1 MAINDLSVP
10 LSKFCLWLES
20 DRRTEAGRILSA
32 TECREHFFW
41 YDAAYASDR
50 IMRRLPREV
59 RASILTAWGI
69 RGKRT
74 ALRDDD
80 ERVCAALHDAFLA
93 GDVDD
98 QLFEDGISAET
109 LIEWVDL
116 ADWWSFWRSGR
127 HTTHSLTLA
136 FEAASDLG
144 LIDLPWFL
152 DAMESLDGT
161 LRGIDVVTSAMS
173 HEELG
178 DWIRCIHRFGD
189 ASAIGLLEAIGWPL
203 LVAKTP
209 APVLLSILDAF
220 ATKVGFV
227 RLRSSS
233 IHPVQELDVPV
244 DWLTGEATEL
254 ATLLSDPS
262 SSLEP
267 APISS
272 FQWTGSSRETEDEP
286 PLFEDVILANGVTRK

>member
-1 MAINDLSVP
+1 MAINDLRAP

-41 YDAAYASDR
+41 YDAVCASDR
-50 IMRRLPREV
+50 IMTRLPREV
-59 RASILTAWGI
+59 RASILTGWGI

-80 ERVCAALHDAFLA
+80 QRVCAALHDAFLA
-93 GDVDD
+93 DDVDD
-98 QLFEDGISAET
+98 QLFEEGISAET
-109 LIEWVDL
+109 LIEWSDL

-144 LIDLPWFL
+144 LIDLQWFL
-152 DAMESLDGT
+152 GAMESLDGT
-161 LRGIDVVTSAMS
+161 QRGIDVVTSDMS

-178 DWIRCIHRFGD
+178 DWIRNIHRLGD
-189 ASAIGLLEAIGWPL
+189 GSPMGLIETIGWPL
-203 LVAKTP
+203 LVATTP
-209 APVLLSILDAF
+209 APVLLSVLDAF

-227 RLRSSS
+227 RLLSSS
-233 IHPVQELDVPV
+233 LHRSQELDVSM

-254 ATLLSDPS
+254 ATAVSP
-262 SSLEP
+262 SLEP

-272 FQWTGSSRETEDEP
+272 FQWTGPSGEAEDEA
-286 PLFEDVILANGVTRK
+286 PLS